1 MCVAVY
7 ARTSGPD
14 EVSCNHSKERESNT
28 IKANYTSQ
36 MSFTQFVESVEDFI
50 FGPVTETR
58 VGPWGD
64 KRLEDRLQ
72 KILFGWAPVS
82 DWVGEEHH
90 YHRDN
95 GSELYVTYS
104 QDGIQQIRVTTTRG
118 KMKAIDAAI
127 VLVNEA
133 EQGGY
138 QRGTTVFTIPGQDDY
153 DEETDAQIREYDNT
167 REHHGHNAP
176 SPGDNVPHYKEKK
189 FKTVF

>member
-1 MCVAVY
+1 M
-7 ARTSGPD
+7 
-14 EVSCNHSKERESNT
+14 
-28 IKANYTSQ
+28 
-36 MSFTQFVESVEDFI
+36 FTQFVGSVQDFI
-50 FGPVTETR
+50 LGPVTETR

-64 KRLEDRLQ
+64 SRLEEKLQ
-72 KILFGWAPVS
+72 QILFGWGPAS

-118 KMKAIDAAI
+118 KMRSIDDAIERVRDA
-127 VLVNEA
+127 ER
-133 EQGGY
+133 GGY
-138 QRGTTVFTIPGQDDY
+138 QRGTSVFSAA
-153 DEETDAQIREYDNT
+153 EVRLREYDNT

-176 SPGDNVPHYKEKK
+176 KPEDNVPGYKEKK